1 MDTGLRLSKLPFID
15 CSQAIEIL
23 QNIKKNVA
31 FIDVRNRKTYVQQ
44 FAFGSVHCSLDR
56 LKFIITDLVPDQ
68 ETSLIII
75 GATLST
81 IPKIIS
87 ILNKKKFGNYYFI
100 KNNYKAWAKAKLPMW
115 AGEFTLSKAFGEW
128 VEKTGSIRNIYPKE
142 LYQLHQKKP
151 DTFLQIDARPKQEYE
166 KFTLPFS
173 KQCSGGELPAYL
185 ESNYTDKD
193 IIIHCAG
200 RTRSIVAYQTLLD
213 FNVKNKKFV
222 LNGGTQNWVL
232 NGLERAYK
240 YKSDLAQNKI
250 NLIQDMKLAKK
261 IITKFKLPHIKQ
273 LSSIVGVHAFSIKS
287 EIIQNKPMKLWKNV
301 NATTL
306 IQNTDKFIASTSTK
320 IYIYS
325 EIPSSAV
332 FAVLWLRR
340 MGYQA
345 IWHIDRP
352 HKKLKKSFCK
362 KEFIDQTYFFSKR
375 HLGKKSDAKK
385 YLNWE
390 HSLIP
395 TLQKWGC
402 RSPWISMKNKNT
414 QEIINPVHKV
424 YQSIKL

>member
-1 MDTGLRLSKLPFID
+1 MGTGLRLSKLPFID
-15 CSQAIEIL
+15 CVQAVEIL
-23 QNIKKNVA
+23 QNTKKDVA

-44 FAFGSVHCSLDR
+44 FAFGAVHCCLDR
-56 LKFIITDLVPDQ
+56 LKFVVADLVPNKK
-68 ETSLIII
+68 TSLIII
-75 GATLST
+75 GATHSV
-81 IPKIIS
+81 IPKVIS
-87 ILNKKKFGNYYFI
+87 ILNKKKFSNYYFI
-100 KNNYKAWAKAKLPMW
+100 KNNYRAWAKAKLPMW

-128 VEKTGSIRNIYPKE
+128 IEKTGSIRNIYPKE
-142 LYQLHQKKP
+142 LHRLHQKKP
-151 DTFLQIDARPKQEYE
+151 NTFLQIDARPKQEYE

-185 ESNYTDKD
+185 ESNHTNKD
-193 IIIHCAG
+193 LIVHCAG

-213 FNVKNKKFV
+213 FNIKNKKFV

-232 NGLERAYK
+232 HGLDRAYQC
-240 YKSDLAQNKI
+240 KSDLRQHKI
-250 NLIQDMKLAKK
+250 NFIQDMKLAKK
-261 IITKFKLPHIKQ
+261 IITKFKLPYIKQ
-273 LSSIVGVHAFSIKS
+273 LSSVVGVHAFSIKS

-325 EIPSSAV
+325 EIPTSAV

-345 IWHIDRP
+345 VWHTDRP
-352 HKKLKKSFCK
+352 HLKLKKSFCR
-362 KEFIDQTYFFSKR
+362 KEFIDQTYFFPKR
-375 HLGKKSDAKK
+375 HLGKKSDAKG

-390 HSLIP
+390 HGLIP

-402 RSPWISMKNKNT
+402 RSPWISMKSTNT
-414 QEIINPVHKV
+414 QGITHPVHKL